1 MAHHPTPLKFLF
13 PGWYAVVMGLAGL
26 SLAWHRAMPLMG
38 ETAGVA
44 ALVLGGLAAVV
55 FAALA
60 VATMMRA
67 RRYPEAWQ
75 DDRRHAV
82 RHAFIATLP
91 LAVSLLATVAAAL
104 FGDGLWV
111 RLLWWCG
118 SLSQLFV
125 TVWVMARWWRGN
137 AGANERGGLA
147 WAAVTPALFLPVVGN
162 MLAPLAGTVLGA
174 SDWAA
179 AQFGIGLMLWPVV
192 LVLIASRVV
201 TQGMLPERLLPAL
214 FIFIAPPAV
223 AGLGL
228 LSLGAP
234 LAVGWACWGMALFT
248 LLWVGT
254 QVQRIIAAPF
264 AVMHWAVS
272 FPLAAF
278 TTLTLRL
285 ATPGS
290 GMAVLGP
297 VLLAF
302 TSLIVWGLLM
312 ATWRGLREGSLLA
325 PETVATIN
333 VAGASAEPAGRAG

>member
-13 PGWYAVVMGLAGL
+13 PGWYAVVIGLAGL
-26 SLAWHRAMPLMG
+26 SLAWQLAVPLMG
-38 ETAGVA
+38 EIA
-44 ALVLGGLAAVV
+44 GLAAMVLGALAAAM
-55 FAALA
+55 FAALS
-60 VATMMRA
+60 VATVLRA
-67 RRYPEAWQ
+67 NRYPEAWQ

-91 LAVSLLATVAAAL
+91 LAVLLLATVASAL
-104 FGDGLWV
+104 FGDSLWL

-137 AGANERGGLA
+137 AGANERGGLT
-147 WAAVTPALFLPVVGN
+147 WVAVTPALFLPIVGN
-162 MLAPLAGTVLGA
+162 MLAPLAGPALGA
-174 SDWAA
+174 GDWAT
-179 AQFGIGLMLWPVV
+179 AQFGIGLLFWPVV
-192 LVLIASRVV
+192 LVLIVSRIV
-201 TQGMLPERLLPAL
+201 TQGRLPERQLPAL

-234 LAVGWACWGMALFT
+234 AAVGWACWGMALFM

-264 AVMHWAVS
+264 AISYWAVS

-290 GMAVLGP
+290 LMAVLGP

-333 VAGASAEPAGRAG
+333 AAGPSAEPAGREG